1 MNASR
6 TIMSRLSPCLVDL
19 RFGVAPIP
27 RIRSELDVAAGKLPV
42 ELDLGSADMMGG
54 MVRAGSR
61 ERMACCCISAALMPM
76 NVSREWLSKVGRPPN
91 SCVCF
96 FFSEGVG
103 MLLPSP

>member
-1 MNASR
+1 MKASR

-54 MVRAGSR
+54 MG
-61 ERMACCCISAALMPM
+61 RMMGGLIPEGI
-76 NVSREWLSKVGRPPN
+76 NREWPKGSGQQ
-91 SCVCF
+91 
-96 FFSEGVG
+96 G
-103 MLLPSP
+103 MGNREYILYQ